1 MKNIIMRGLAGLVLV
16 AVIAAVGL
24 YVVVYPRHYKADEF
38 VALKLIAEAANQLR
52 QSESRGSLPQEK
64 WPYVIIDLYPKDVR
78 VYPSGVLIPL
88 RGFFSYESGLYIPT
102 EEVSKKIEARK
113 MPIYQ
118 RLGKGVYSYKIEG

>member
-1 MKNIIMRGLAGLVLV
+1 MKNIIMRALAGLVLL

-52 QSESRGSLPQEK
+52 QSESRGSLSQEK
-64 WPYVIIDLYPKDVR
+64 WPYVITELDPKDVR

-88 RGFFSYESGLYIPT
+88 RGFFSYESGLYIPM
-102 EEVSKKIEARK
+102 EEVSKNIEARK

-118 RLGKGVYSYKIEG
+118 RLGEGVYSYKIEG